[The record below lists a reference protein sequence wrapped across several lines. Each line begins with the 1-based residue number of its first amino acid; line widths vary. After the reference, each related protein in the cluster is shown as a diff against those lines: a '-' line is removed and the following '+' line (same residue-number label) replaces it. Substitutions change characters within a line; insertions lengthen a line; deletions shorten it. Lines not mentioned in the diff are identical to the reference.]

1 MTFDELKKTWQSQQ
15 TGFKLTIDSD
25 MLLKEVKRSKEYFE
39 SAIFWRDVREAGLC
53 VILSIF
59 FLYVG
64 IRLALWPLFLMA
76 ALILGVGLFLV
87 VDRAFQKRKAPK
99 STESLG
105 GCIED
110 ALAQVNHQI
119 WLLKSVLWWYLLP
132 PSIGI
137 AVFFAYMIYALRD
150 LGVLVRIIS
159 ISIFAAIMLAYW
171 AGYRLNQYWVRKD
184 LIPRRKELEQ
194 LLTALTNGNHQSA
207 P

>member
-25 MLLKEVKRSKEYFE
+25 MLLKEVKRNKKHFA

-64 IRLALWPLFLMA
+64 IRLALWPLFLLA

-119 WLLKSVLWWYLLP
+119 RLLKSVLWWYLLP
-132 PSIGI
+132 PGIG
-137 AVFFAYMIYALRD
+137 MT
-150 LGVLVRIIS
+150 IS
-159 ISIFAAIMLAYW
+159 CVYLAYLLRRAPTW
-171 AGYRLNQYWVRKD
+171 CLLIPVASFIVMTIVLWRVYHLNQCAVRKE
-184 LIPRRKELEQ
+184 LLPRRAELEQ
-194 LLTALTNGNHQSA
+194 LLNALTTANDQSA
-207 P
+207 S